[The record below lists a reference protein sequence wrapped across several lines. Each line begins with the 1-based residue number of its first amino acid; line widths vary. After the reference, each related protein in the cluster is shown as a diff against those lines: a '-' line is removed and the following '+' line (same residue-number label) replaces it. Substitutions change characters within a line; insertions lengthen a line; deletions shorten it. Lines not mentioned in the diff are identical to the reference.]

1 MLAFPGCALPNPYTD
16 EPAPFGGLVLRPGT
30 WLYHQPPGGYSDAVQ
45 VVRIEDDGGPVAY
58 SLSGGMRALPR
69 TRLTLRRD
77 GGAGVEY
84 IAQHIDHASLTRMVQ
99 GNYREHYG
107 YLEAVMPDPER
118 RAAFVARCAEEP
130 ARRAEEARRI
140 EEAKEADRRNIGP
153 WFADLEAAHA
163 PCDRNHGT
171 GYVSDTIEAKVIR
184 RALRELAGVKVKVGV
199 RRYSMASGLAFGG
212 RYSEED
218 AARVNAIFPGII
230 ERREYRTNSNDY
242 NDPAREV
249 VWEGCSGLHPRARED
264 QSDYRSDYHS
274 PGGFRVANAYLL
286 DVSRILSEEIER
298 AAK

>member
-171 GYVSDTIEAKVIR
+171 GYVPDTIEAKVIR
-184 RALRELAGVKVKVGV
+184 RALRELAGVKVTVKV
-199 RRYSMASGLAFGG
+199 RRYSMASGLDFGG
-212 RYSEED
+212 DFTED
-218 AARVNAIFPGII
+218 EAARVNAVFPGCAVS
-230 ERREYRTNSNDY
+230 RNYRDFETNQ
-242 NDPAREV
+242 PGPTT
-249 VWEGCSGLHPRARED
+249 WEACGSLHPRARED
-264 QSDYRSDYHS
+264 QSDHRSDYHS
-274 PGGFRVANAYLL
+274 PGGFRVANAYLI